1 MFRIVFHKVFIIHD
15 KLCRQGLFYFN
26 VYGTGT
32 ISIIYED
39 YYKYDKYQK
48 GDLRMY
54 TGNYECL
61 ELFVK
66 PDEGKKGSVLLKNV
80 KESTTETKELKHI
93 YGNWIKFPVSRNTEY
108 EISTQ
113 DCTITFA
120 YLSECEN
127 IMENGICVLD
137 TTDNYKEMNKE
148 EFLRFIDTPYREQYH
163 FSPVVNWNNDPN
175 GLCWFKGYYHLFYQL
190 NPFGQ
195 EWNNMYWGHAA
206 SKDLMHWTHLPV
218 ALEPQEE
225 ILDNLAIK
233 GGAFSGSALPMGDEV
248 YFYLTRHIGPQ
259 DDGWDTVQYQTM
271 TKSSDMIHLEPEKEI
286 IREKPE
292 GTNYDFR
299 DPKAIKIGKK
309 YYIVLG
315 ACIDEKGTFLLYE
328 SEDAENWKYR
338 CPLITEETKI
348 RTIECPDFFP
358 LDDKYVAMGAWMSHY
373 DEYGRFQQ
381 CRYYVGDWNGDAMD
395 VHTQQWVD
403 FGSNCYA
410 AQSFQHEDRRILI
423 GWISDFYGE
432 HIATEPGA
440 YGSMTLPREL
450 HVKNEHVYTK
460 PVEEVYTLLGDTVY
474 ESTGSEIKVGSIS
487 DNRYYASVSFEETGD
502 FNILLGQD
510 GDKSISLTAEGG
522 KVFFKMTGVK
532 SDKVQFVSS
541 VEKCRNAE
549 IFVDGRTIEVYLNDG
564 EDAGT
569 RLFYNS
575 SSQGIFCLNSDKEAQ
590 VKICEMKSIWK

>member
-1 MFRIVFHKVFIIHD
+1 
-15 KLCRQGLFYFN
+15 
-26 VYGTGT
+26 
-32 ISIIYED
+32 
-39 YYKYDKYQK
+39 
-48 GDLRMY
+48 
-54 TGNYECL
+54 
-61 ELFVK
+61 
-66 PDEGKKGSVLLKNV
+66 
-80 KESTTETKELKHI
+80 
-93 YGNWIKFPVSRNTEY
+93 
-108 EISTQ
+108 
-113 DCTITFA
+113 
-120 YLSECEN
+120 
-127 IMENGICVLD
+127 
-137 TTDNYKEMNKE
+137 
-148 EFLRFIDTPYREQYH
+148 
-163 FSPVVNWNNDPN
+163 
-175 GLCWFKGYYHLFYQL
+175 
-190 NPFGQ
+190 
-195 EWNNMYWGHAA
+195 MYWGHAA
-206 SKDLMHWTHLPV
+206 SKDLVHWTHLPV
-218 ALEPQEE
+218 VLEPQKE

-233 GGAFSGSALPMGDEV
+233 GGAFSGSALPMGNEV

-271 TKSSDMIHLEPEKEI
+271 TKSSDMIHFEPEKEI

-299 DPKAIKIGKK
+299 DPKAIKIGEK

-315 ACIDEKGTFLLYE
+315 ACVDEKGTFLLYE

-474 ESTGSEIKVGSIS
+474 EGTGSEIKVGSIA

-522 KVFFKMTGVK
+522 KVFFKMAGVK
-532 SDKVQFVSS
+532 SDKIQFVSS

-564 EDAGT
+564 EDVGT

-575 SSQGIFCLNSDKEAQ
+575 NRQGIFCLNSEKDAQ